1 MAETK
6 ALGAQGTAGPS
17 VVWSSTALPLCPPFN
32 LERPKVPRRAR
43 VQMEQSETLGSS
55 RDPAAGVGRGKE
67 RARARRRGGQRRA
80 GAGIPVGWSQDS
92 PREDTL

>member
-6 ALGAQGTAGPS
+6 ALRVQGTAGPS
-17 VVWSSTALPLCPPFN
+17 VVWSSTALPPAHPSTW
-32 LERPKVPRRAR
+32 RGPRFPDAR

-55 RDPAAGVGRGKE
+55 WDPAAGAGRGKE
-67 RARARRRGGQRRA
+67 RAGAGRRGGQKGA
-80 GAGIPVGWSQDS
+80 GAGIPVVWSQDS